1 MNKTNRIT
9 KGTYSDFRIVKT
21 RNVAQI
27 IVEIPLEQA
36 EEFVTMFGMP
46 TPNTDKWVAV
56 ARLNDEVIE
65 RNDESTIAIQKAGM
79 LCKEE
84 RFGIF
89 LKKKKKM
96 NEVNPFKSETIA
108 NALRALLGIK
118 SRTEL
123 HERENRIVWNRLLNE
138 YEKWLLTDSK

>member
-1 MNKTNRIT
+1 MNTNRIT
-9 KGTYSDFRIVKT
+9 KGTYSDFKIVKT

-46 TPNTDKWVAV
+46 TPNMDKWVAV

-65 RNDESTIAIQKAGM
+65 KNDESTIAIQKAGM

-84 RFGIF
+84 KFGIF
-89 LKKKKKM
+89 LKEEKKM
-96 NEVNPFKSETIA
+96 NEVNPFEPESIA
-108 NALRALLGIK
+108 NALRALIGIK

-123 HERENRIVWNRLLNE
+123 HNKENRIIWNRLLNE
-138 YEKWLLTDSK
+138 YEQWLLNDSK